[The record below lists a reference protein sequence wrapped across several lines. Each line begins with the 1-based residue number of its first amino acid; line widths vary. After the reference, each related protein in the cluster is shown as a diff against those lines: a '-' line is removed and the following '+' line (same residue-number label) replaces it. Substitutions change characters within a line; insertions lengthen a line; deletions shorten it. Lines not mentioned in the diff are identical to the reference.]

1 MNAKEKT
8 RIGRRGVLAALLA
21 IPAVALIHRLV
32 IKPTASHDIVEVDGW
47 ILKRSD
53 VEGDKA

>member
-1 MNAKEKT
+1 MNVIDKT
-8 RIGRRGVLAALLA
+8 RIGRRSLLAALLA
-21 IPAVALIHRLV
+21 IPAVALIHRI